1 MSQALKGVMDI
12 QFYKQL
18 SDQKFALDQAAI
30 VASTDQKGLITYV
43 NEKFCKISGFSES
56 ELLGRTH
63 HIVNSGYHSSEFF
76 ENLWKT
82 ISSGQV
88 WSGEICNRKKNG
100 DIYWVST
107 TIVPFLGNDGKPEQ
121 YLSIRHEI
129 TELKLAQKTILEQN
143 EKLVASSR
151 LSAIGEMAAA
161 ITHEIN
167 NPLGVIL
174 GRVEM
179 LKSMLSEQQLDA
191 KELLRIANTIETTG
205 YRIEKIVKSMRSMS
219 HQQSDREPFERVMI
233 SEIIE
238 DALNWCQNRF
248 LDHGVRLI
256 KPEVI
261 NKTRV
266 ECRSY
271 QIVQVLV
278 NLLNNAYDA
287 IQNLDEKWIRIEV
300 SENEDDVV
308 IEITDSG
315 SGISNDTQSKMFDPF
330 YSTKKVQFGTGL
342 GLSISKSL
350 LMQNGG
356 NLLYDSKSQNTK
368 FLMHVPKK
376 QK

>member
-1 MSQALKGVMDI
+1 MDV
-12 QFYKQL
+12 QL
-18 SDQKFALDQAAI
+18 YQQLFNQKFALDQAAI
-30 VASTDQKGLITYV
+30 VAATDERGLITYV
-43 NEKFCKISGFSES
+43 NRKFCEISGYSEI
-56 ELLGRTH
+56 ELIGKTH
-63 HIVNSGYHSSEFF
+63 KIVNSGYHQPQFF
-76 ENLWKT
+76 ENLWAT
-82 ISSGQV
+82 ISSGQT

-100 DIYWVST
+100 EIYWVST
-107 TIVPFLGNDGKPEQ
+107 TIVPFVGEDGKPEE

-129 TELKLAQKTILEQN
+129 TELKSAQKTILEQN

-167 NPLGVIL
+167 NPLSVIL

-179 LKSMLSEQQLDA
+179 LKSMLQDPEQHEV
-191 KELLRIANTIETTG
+191 KELIRIADTIEVTG
-205 YRIEKIVKSMRSMS
+205 YRIEKIVKSMRAMS

-248 LDHGVRLI
+248 HDHGVRLI
-256 KPEVI
+256 KPEQI

-278 NLLNNAYDA
+278 NLMNNAYDA
-287 IQNLDEKWIRIEV
+287 IQSLDEKWIRLDI
-300 SENEDDVV
+300 SENPEELI

-315 SGISNDTQSKMFDPF
+315 KGIPTDVQNKMFDPF
-330 YSTKKVQFGTGL
+330 YSTKKVQYGTGL

-350 LMQNGG
+350 LIQNGG
-356 NLLYDSKSQNTK
+356 NLHYDNKSQHTK
-368 FLMHVPKK
+368 FLMHIPKK

>member
-1 MSQALKGVMDI
+1 MSQALKGRMDLRTY
-12 QFYKQL
+12 QQL
-18 SDQKFALDQAAI
+18 SNQKFALDQAAI
-30 VASTDQKGLITYV
+30 VASTDSRGVITYV
-43 NEKFCKISGFSES
+43 NEKFCKISGYSEQ
-56 ELLGRTH
+56 ELVGQTH
-63 HIVNSGYHSSEFF
+63 KIVNSGFHNSEFF
-76 ENLWKT
+76 ENLWTT
-82 ISSGQV
+82 ITSGQV
-88 WSGEICNRKKNG
+88 WLGEICNRKKNG
-100 DIYWVST
+100 EIYWVST
-107 TIVPFLGNDGKPEQ
+107 TIVPFIGENGKPEQ

-174 GRVEM
+174 GRIEM
-179 LKSMLSEQQLDA
+179 FKSMLNEQPLEA
-191 KELLRIANTIETTG
+191 KELLRIANTIETTA

-248 LDHGVRLI
+248 LDHGVKLI

-261 NKTRV
+261 NKSRV

-287 IQNLDEKWIRIEV
+287 IQNLDEKWIRLEI
-300 SENEDDVV
+300 SENPDELI

-315 SGISNDTQSKMFDPF
+315 NGIPADVQIKMFDPF

-350 LMQNGG
+350 LIQNGG
-356 NLLYDSKSQNTK
+356 NLIYDSQSLKTK
-368 FLMHVPKK
+368 FLMHLPKK